1 MGVSQSCLEKGFV
14 GELKRSASKLSY
26 NSAWM
31 AILGSKN
38 MKGKSDLIVRMEKV
52 VGGL

>member
-1 MGVSQSCLEKGFV
+1 MGVSQCCLEKGFV
-14 GELKRSASKLSY
+14 GELKRSAVKLSY
-26 NSAWM
+26 SSAWM

-38 MKGKSDLIVRMEKV
+38 MKGKSDLVVGMEKV

>member
-1 MGVSQSCLEKGFV
+1 MSQSCLEKGFV
-14 GELKRSASKLSY
+14 RELKGSAVELSY

-38 MKGKSDLIVRMEKV
+38 MKGKSDLVVGMEKV